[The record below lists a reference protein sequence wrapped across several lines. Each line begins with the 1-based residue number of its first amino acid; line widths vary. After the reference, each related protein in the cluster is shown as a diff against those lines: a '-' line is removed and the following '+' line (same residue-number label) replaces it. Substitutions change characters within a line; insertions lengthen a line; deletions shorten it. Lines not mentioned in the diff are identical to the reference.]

1 MAELKRSLFGYS
13 ARTVGAVLRDRDLMF
28 ERATTDARSA
38 SERAERLATELSE
51 MQQRLDATEARATSA
66 EDLAESTA
74 TELER
79 SIAEREAME
88 ARTIVLEQEL
98 SDAKTSLETAAATT
112 AYKDSQLRLA
122 TDRIT
127 ELDTQLAGSTD
138 ERDALGRDLEDVRG
152 SHAGLEEQL
161 RQRHEALA
169 LAQGEASKAQTWLR
183 RALEE
188 SSEYK
193 DALGR
198 EQARVAEL
206 EELVQTYRAELEE
219 RAGASTE
226 ATGSGAPD
234 DPSTAKELATVLQVT
249 EEAVL
254 RIMEST
260 KARAD
265 EDLRRVDADRDRIRT
280 EVDELVAW
288 RDRAAPMIRSLGST
302 MDELLGQV
310 SNIGPRVQE
319 ALGPATR
326 AIGRLTSQLTSLDAV
341 SGVDRRSRSNDEAD
355 QGRVIE
361 LRDDRTRT
369 RET

>member
-1 MAELKRSLFGYS
+1 LAELRRSLFGYS
-13 ARTVGAVLRDRDLMF
+13 AGSVGAVLRDRELMF
-28 ERATTDARSA
+28 ERASTDARSA
-38 SERAERLATELSE
+38 AERAERLAAELSE

-66 EDLAESTA
+66 EDLAENTA

-88 ARTIVLEQEL
+88 AESLVVTREL
-98 SDAKTSLETAAATT
+98 SDAKTSLETATAMT
-112 AYKDSQLRLA
+112 AYTDSQLRLA
-122 TDRIT
+122 GDRIA
-127 ELDTQLAGSTD
+127 ELEAQLAGLTG
-138 ERDALGRDLEDVRG
+138 ERDALGRDLADVRARQ
-152 SHAGLEEQL
+152 SGLEEQL
-161 RQRHEALA
+161 RQRHEAPA
-169 LAQGEASKAQTWLR
+169 AQ
-183 RALEE
+183 
-188 SSEYK
+188 
-193 DALGR
+193 
-198 EQARVAEL
+198 QARIAEL

-219 RAGASTE
+219 RAGASTA
-226 ATGSGAPD
+226 ATAAVPE
-234 DPSTAKELATVLQVT
+234 DPSTARELATVLQVT

-265 EDLRRVDADRDRIRT
+265 EDLRRVDADRDRIRI

-310 SNIGPRVQE
+310 SDIGPRVQE
-319 ALGPATR
+319 ALSPATR

-341 SGVDRRSRSNDEAD
+341 PVAAPHSRPDDESKRA
-355 QGRVIE
+355 RVIE
-361 LRDDRTRT
+361 LRDDRSWT